1 MQDQFADYPYTCK
14 LTNGTGSCPVMIKVN
29 SYINETQVR
38 AQYISYSSN
47 NLESTLTNDNSSNI
61 KATLDSWYAT
71 NIVGKSD
78 SEGNLLTNYIVDGT
92 FCNDRTLASN
102 NTRMDIV

>member
-1 MQDQFADYPYTCK
+1 
-14 LTNGTGSCPVMIKVN
+14 MIKVN

-71 NIVGKSD
+71 NIVG
-78 SEGNLLTNYIVDGT
+78 
-92 FCNDRTLASN
+92 
-102 NTRMDIV
+102 